1 MVAVSPRAAIKT
13 LATKGNLVA
22 SDLTAVAAR
31 VATTQGSGRSE
42 LTVADDVTDLRE
54 IYFP

>member
-1 MVAVSPRAAIKT
+1 LVAVSPRAAIKT